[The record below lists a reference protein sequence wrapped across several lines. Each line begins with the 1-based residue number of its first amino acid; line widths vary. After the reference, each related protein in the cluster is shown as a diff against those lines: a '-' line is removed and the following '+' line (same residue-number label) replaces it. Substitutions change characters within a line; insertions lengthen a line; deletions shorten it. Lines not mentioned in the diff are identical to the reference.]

1 MERLLNGRYRLGP
14 RLGDGG
20 MAVVYRGFDSALG
33 RQVAIK
39 VLRDQYAADRA
50 FVARFERE
58 AQSVAALNHPNI
70 INIFDVGFDGDG
82 PDGRGIGHYFVME
95 LIDGP
100 DLKELIRARGPMPAE
115 EVVAI
120 LVQVLAGLGYAHARA
135 LVHRDIKPQNIML
148 TQDGTAK
155 VTDFGIAKGLA
166 DTTLTDAG
174 FGMGTVHYLSP
185 EQARGEPATP
195 ASDLYAVGV
204 MLYEMLTGVLPFIG
218 DSTVAVALKH
228 VQEPPLSPKRL
239 NNSIPA
245 PLAAIA
251 LRALAKDPNERFASA
266 AEMAAALADWPR
278 WRDRRAAPPP
288 DPRASRRVTAAAVAP
303 PPPPPAHASRARA
316 ARGGVGW
323 LTWLLGATALLL
335 LVAVLVAGYRLS
347 SLGALAA
354 SPTASAIAGLP
365 PTETAGPPTETAGPP
380 TETPLPAAIPL
391 LPTAPVVGVATPTP
405 TIRPPTPVGTPLP
418 TLAPTVTPPPPAV
431 PTRVLSPTVVATT
444 PAATATATATVTAA
458 PVAAPDL
465 TGKTLGAAKEAAA
478 AVGLNAEQVGEGYS
492 TRPVGQVISQQPE
505 AGRRVAPGS
514 TLAVVISRGPQTI
527 TVPDVKGQG
536 YTQAA
541 NGLAALGLVAV
552 RRDVASRAVPQGTVI
567 DQDPLGG
574 NGANP
579 GATVTLTVSL
589 GDVVQVPDL
598 AGLPFETAR
607 QRLADAGFVVNVNGQ
622 TRAQLQQENPAF
634 LAANPN
640 VQDGQVISQSLP
652 AGSFQA
658 RGATIAIAYYRT
670 R

>member
-39 VLRDQYAADRA
+39 VLRDQYAADRT

-70 INIFDVGFDGDG
+70 INIFDVGFDGDD
-82 PDGRGIGHYFVME
+82 PNGRGLGHYFVME

-174 FGMGTVHYLSP
+174 FGMGTVHYISP

-204 MLYEMLTGVLPFIG
+204 MLYEMLTGVLPFTG
-218 DSTVAVALKH
+218 DSTVSVALKH

-266 AEMAAALADWPR
+266 SEMAAALADWPR
-278 WRDRRAAPPP
+278 WRDRRAAPAP
-288 DPRASRRVTAAAVAP
+288 DPRASRRATAAVASP
-303 PPPPPAHASRARA
+303 PAYPPPPATRGRT
-316 ARGGVGW
+316 ARGGVGC
-323 LTWLLGATALLL
+323 LTWLLGATALVL
-335 LVAVLVAGYRLS
+335 LVAVLITGYRLS
-347 SLGALAA
+347 PFAALAA

-365 PTETAGPPTETAGPP
+365 PTETAGPPTET
-380 TETPLPAAIPL
+380 PLPAEASATAL
-391 LPTAPVVGVATPTP
+391 ATAPVVGGVTPTP
-405 TIRPPTPVGTPLP
+405 TSRPATPGGTPLP
-418 TLAPTVTPPPPAV
+418 TLAPTMTIPPLPPAS
-431 PTRVLSPTVVATT
+431 PTRGPSPTVAV
-444 PAATATATATVTAA
+444 TATAATV
-458 PVAAPDL
+458 VAPDL
-465 TGKTLGAAKEAAA
+465 TGKTLAEAKEAAA
-478 AVGLNAEQVGEGYS
+478 AVGLNAEQFGEGYS
-492 TRPVGQVISQQPE
+492 TRPIGQIISQQPE

-541 NGLAALGLVAV
+541 NQLAALGLVAA
-552 RRDVASRAVPQGTVI
+552 RRDVPSRAVPQGTVI

-574 NGANP
+574 NSANP

-589 GDVVQVPDL
+589 GDVAQVPDL
-598 AGLPFETAR
+598 AGVSFETAR
-607 QRLADAGFVVNVNGQ
+607 QRLVDAGFVVNVNGQ

-658 RGATIAIAYYRT
+658 RGAVISIAYYRT

>member
-20 MAVVYRGFDSALG
+20 MAVVYRGFDTALG

-39 VLRDQYAADRA
+39 VLRDQYAADRT

-82 PDGRGIGHYFVME
+82 PNGRGLGHYFVME

-174 FGMGTVHYLSP
+174 FGMGTVHYISP

-204 MLYEMLTGVLPFIG
+204 MLYEMLTGVLPFTG

-245 PLAAIA
+245 PLAAIT
-251 LRALAKDPNERFASA
+251 LRALAKDPNERFTSAS
-266 AEMAAALADWPR
+266 EMAAALADWPR

-288 DPRASRRVTAAAVAP
+288 DPRASRRATTAAVPPLYPPVP
-303 PPPPPAHASRARA
+303 PPRGRAS
-316 ARGGVGW
+316 RGGVGV
-323 LTWLLGATALLL
+323 LTWLLGFVALLL
-335 LVAVLVAGYRLS
+335 LIAVLVTGYRLS
-347 SLGALAA
+347 PFGAIAA
-354 SPTASAIAGLP
+354 SPTASAVAGLP
-365 PTETAGPPTETAGPP
+365 PTETAGPPTETP
-380 TETPLPAAIPL
+380 TAEASATVLATVPVAAP
-391 LPTAPVVGVATPTP
+391 LPTA
-405 TIRPPTPVGTPLP
+405 TIRPTTPVGTPLP
-418 TLAPTVTPPPPAV
+418 TLAPTMTAPPPV
-431 PTRVLSPTVVATT
+431 SPTVRQSPTAVIA
-444 PAATATATATVTAA
+444 PPTATAATVPA
-458 PVAAPDL
+458 PALA
-465 TGKTLGAAKEAAA
+465 GKTLAEAKDAAA

-492 TRPVGQVISQQPE
+492 TRPVGQVISQQPDV
-505 AGRRVAPGS
+505 GRPVPLGG
-514 TLAVVISRGPQTI
+514 TIAVVISRGPQTI
-527 TVPDVKGQG
+527 AVPDVKGQG

-541 NGLAALGLVAV
+541 NQLAAIGLVAA
-552 RRDVASRAVPQGTVI
+552 RRDVPSRAVPLGTVI

-574 NGANP
+574 NSASP
-579 GATVTLTVSL
+579 GATITLTVSL

-598 AGLPFETAR
+598 FGVPFETAR
-607 QRLADAGFVVNVNGQ
+607 QRLADAGFSVNVNGQ

-640 VQDGQVISQSLP
+640 LQDGQVISQSLP
-652 AGSFQA
+652 SGSYQA
-658 RGATIAIAYYRT
+658 RGAAISIAYYRA

>member
-33 RQVAIK
+33 RPVAIK
-39 VLRDQYAADRA
+39 VLRDQYAADRT

-70 INIFDVGFDGDG
+70 INIFDVGFDDDG
-82 PDGRGIGHYFVME
+82 PNGRGLGHYFVME

-100 DLKELIRARGPMPAE
+100 DLKELIRARVTMPPE

-174 FGMGTVHYLSP
+174 FGMGTVHYISP

-245 PLAAIA
+245 PLAAIT
-251 LRALAKDPNERFASA
+251 LRALAKDPNERFTSAS
-266 AEMAAALADWPR
+266 EMAAALADWPR

-288 DPRASRRVTAAAVAP
+288 DPRASRRAPAQAA
-303 PPPPPAHASRARA
+303 RGRA
-316 ARGGVGW
+316 ARGGVGG
-323 LTWLLGATALLL
+323 LTWALGIVALLL
-335 LVAVLVAGYRLS
+335 LVAVLIAGYRLS
-347 SLGALAA
+347 SLGAIAA

-365 PTETAGPPTETAGPP
+365 PTETAGPPTET
-380 TETPLPAAIPL
+380 PLPAAASATAL
-391 LPTAPVVGVATPTP
+391 ATAPVVPVLTTPTLRP
-405 TIRPPTPVGTPLP
+405 TTPARTPLP
-418 TLAPTVTPPPPAV
+418 TLAPTMTVA
-431 PTRVLSPTVVATT
+431 PTTAPTVRLSPTAVTPTATVAV
-444 PAATATATATVTAA
+444 TATAATV
-458 PVAAPDL
+458 PAPDL
-465 TGKTLGAAKEAAA
+465 TGKTLAEAKDAATAA
-478 AVGLNAEQVGEGYS
+478 GLNAEQVGEGYS
-492 TRPVGQVISQQPE
+492 TRPIGQVISQQPE
-505 AGRRVAPGS
+505 VGRRVAAGS
-514 TLAVVISRGPQTI
+514 TVAVVISRGPQTI

-541 NGLAALGLVAV
+541 NQLAALGLVAS
-552 RRDVASRAVPQGTVI
+552 RRDVPSRAVPQGTVL

-574 NGANP
+574 NSASP
-579 GATVTLTVSL
+579 GATITLTVSR

-598 AGLPFETAR
+598 SGVPFETAR
-607 QRLADAGFVVNVNGQ
+607 QRLTDAGFVVNVNGQ

-640 VQDGQVISQSLP
+640 LQDGQVISQSLP

-658 RGATIAIAYYRT
+658 RGAAIAIAYYRA

>member
-33 RQVAIK
+33 RQIAIK
-39 VLRDQYAADRA
+39 VLRDQYAADRT

-70 INIFDVGFDGDG
+70 INIFDVGFDGDD
-82 PDGRGIGHYFVME
+82 PNGRGLGHYFVME

-100 DLKELIRARGPMPAE
+100 DLKDLIRARGPMPAE

-174 FGMGTVHYLSP
+174 FGMGTVHYISP

-204 MLYEMLTGVLPFIG
+204 MLYEMLTGVLPFTG
-218 DSTVAVALKH
+218 DSTVSVALKH

-266 AEMAAALADWPR
+266 SEMAAALADWPR
-278 WRDRRAAPPP
+278 WRDRRAAPAP
-288 DPRASRRVTAAAVAP
+288 DPRASRRATAAVAVAAP
-303 PPPPPAHASRARA
+303 PAYPPPPATRGRT
-316 ARGGVGW
+316 ARGGVGC
-323 LTWLLGATALLL
+323 LTWLLGATALVLL
-335 LVAVLVAGYRLS
+335 IAVLITGYRLS
-347 SLGALAA
+347 PFGALAA

-365 PTETAGPPTETAGPP
+365 PTETAGPPTET
-380 TETPLPAAIPL
+380 PLPAEASATAL
-391 LPTAPVVGVATPTP
+391 ATAPVVGEVTPTP
-405 TIRPPTPVGTPLP
+405 TSRPATPGGTPLP
-418 TLAPTVTPPPPAV
+418 TLAPTMTIPPPPPAS
-431 PTRVLSPTVVATT
+431 PTRGPSPTVAV
-444 PAATATATATVTAA
+444 TATAATV
-458 PVAAPDL
+458 VAPDL
-465 TGKTLGAAKEAAA
+465 TGKTLAEAKEAAA
-478 AVGLNAEQVGEGYS
+478 AVGLNAEQFGEGYS
-492 TRPVGQVISQQPE
+492 TRPIGQIISQQPE

-514 TLAVVISRGPQTI
+514 TLAVVISRGPQAI

-536 YTQAA
+536 YAQAA
-541 NGLAALGLVAV
+541 NQLAALGLVAA
-552 RRDVASRAVPQGTVI
+552 RRDVPSRAVPQGTVI

-574 NGANP
+574 NSASP

-589 GDVVQVPDL
+589 GDVAQVPDL
-598 AGLPFETAR
+598 AGVSFETAR
-607 QRLADAGFVVNVNGQ
+607 QRLVDAGFVVNVNGQ

-658 RGATIAIAYYRT
+658 RGAAISIAYYRT

>member
-33 RQVAIK
+33 RQIAIK
-39 VLRDQYAADRA
+39 VLRDQYAADRT

-82 PDGRGIGHYFVME
+82 PSGRGLGHYFVME

-100 DLKELIRARGPMPAE
+100 DLKELLRARSPMPAE

-174 FGMGTVHYLSP
+174 FGMGTVHYISP

-204 MLYEMLTGVLPFIG
+204 MLYEMLTGVLPFTG
-218 DSTVAVALKH
+218 DSTVSVALKH

-245 PLAAIA
+245 PLAAIV

-266 AEMAAALADWPR
+266 SEMAAALADSPR
-278 WRDRRAAPPP
+278 WRDRRAAPAP
-288 DPRASRRVTAAAVAP
+288 DPRASRRGGAAAAP
-303 PPPPPAHASRARA
+303 PVHPPARASRRRT
-316 ARGGVGW
+316 ARGGVGC

-347 SLGALAA
+347 PFGAIAA

-365 PTETAGPPTETAGPP
+365 PTETAGPPTA
-380 TETPLPAAIPL
+380 TPLPVEASATAL
-391 LPTAPVVGVATPTP
+391 ATAPAVVATPTP
-405 TIRPPTPVGTPLP
+405 TVRPATPVGTALP
-418 TLAPTVTPPPPAV
+418 TLAPTMTPLPPA
-431 PTRVLSPTVVATT
+431 PTVRLSPAVAV
-444 PAATATATATVTAA
+444 TATAVVTATAAVTATVPA
-458 PVAAPDL
+458 VAVPDL
-465 TGKTLGAAKEAAA
+465 TGKTLAAAKEAAA
-478 AVGLNAEQVGEGYS
+478 AVGLNVEQVGEGYS
-492 TRPVGQVISQQPE
+492 TRPIGQVISQQPGV
-505 AGRRVAPGS
+505 GRRVAPGS
-514 TLAVVISRGPQTI
+514 TLAVVISRGPQAI

-536 YTQAA
+536 YAQAA
-541 NGLAALGLVAV
+541 NGLAALGLVAA
-552 RRDVASRAVPQGTVI
+552 RRDVPSRAVPQGTVI

-574 NGANP
+574 NNASP
-579 GATVTLTVSL
+579 GATITLTVSL
-589 GDVVQVPDL
+589 GDVVPVPDL
-598 AGLPFETAR
+598 AGVPFETAR
-607 QRLADAGFVVNVNGQ
+607 QRLADVGFVVNVNGQ

-658 RGATIAIAYYRT
+658 RGAAISIAYYRA

>member
-39 VLRDQYAADRA
+39 VLRDQYAADRT

-70 INIFDVGFDGDG
+70 INIFDVGFDGDD
-82 PDGRGIGHYFVME
+82 PNGRGIGHYFVME

-100 DLKELIRARGPMPAE
+100 DLKELIRARGSMPAE

-166 DTTLTDAG
+166 DTTLTDTG
-174 FGMGTVHYLSP
+174 FGMGTVHYISP

-245 PLAAIA
+245 PLAAIT
-251 LRALAKDPNERFASA
+251 LRALAKDPNERFTSAS
-266 AEMAAALADWPR
+266 EMAAALADWPH

-288 DPRASRRVTAAAVAP
+288 DPRASRRVAAAAVAP
-303 PPPPPAHASRARA
+303 VGYVPPPVVRRRA

-323 LTWLLGATALLL
+323 LTWLLGITALVL
-335 LVAVLVAGYRLS
+335 LVAVLVTGYRLS
-347 SLGALAA
+347 SLGAVAA

-365 PTETAGPPTETAGPP
+365 PTATAGPP
-380 TETPLPAAIPL
+380 TETPPPAEATATAAL
-391 LPTAPVVGVATPTP
+391 ATAPVVGAATATP
-405 TIRPPTPVGTPLP
+405 TIRPATPGGTPLP
-418 TLAPTVTPPPPAV
+418 TLAPTMTLPA
-431 PTRVLSPTVVATT
+431 PASPTVRPSPTAAVTATVAI
-444 PAATATATATVTAA
+444 TATAATV
-458 PVAAPDL
+458 PAPDL
-465 TGKTLGAAKEAAA
+465 TGKTLAEAKDAAA
-478 AVGLNAEQVGEGYS
+478 AVGLNAEQVGAGYS
-492 TRPVGQVISQQPE
+492 TRPIGQVISQQPE
-505 AGRRVAPGS
+505 VGRRVAPGS
-514 TLAVVISRGPQTI
+514 TLAVIISRGPQTI

-541 NGLAALGLVAV
+541 NQLAALGLVAA
-552 RRDVASRAVPQGTVI
+552 RRDVPSRAVPQGTVI

-574 NGANP
+574 NPASP
-579 GATVTLTVSL
+579 GSTVTLTVSL
-589 GDVVQVPDL
+589 GDVAQVPDL
-598 AGLPFETAR
+598 AGVPFETAR
-607 QRLADAGFVVNVNGQ
+607 QRLTDAGFVVSNVNGQ

-652 AGSFQA
+652 AGSFQP
-658 RGATIAIAYYRT
+658 RGAAISIAYYRT

>member
-39 VLRDQYAADRA
+39 VLRDQYAADRT

-70 INIFDVGFDGDG
+70 INIFDVGFDGDD
-82 PDGRGIGHYFVME
+82 PHGRGVGFDGDDPNGRGLGHYFVME

-100 DLKELIRARGPMPAE
+100 DLKELIRARGPMPPE

-174 FGMGTVHYLSP
+174 FGMGTVHYISP

-245 PLAAIA
+245 PLAAIT

-266 AEMAAALADWPR
+266 SEMAAALADWPR
-278 WRDRRAAPPP
+278 WRDRRATPAP
-288 DPRASRRVTAAAVAP
+288 DPRASRRATAMAS
-303 PPPPPAHASRARA
+303 PPAHPPTPASRGRA
-316 ARGGVGW
+316 ARGGVGC
-323 LTWLLGATALLL
+323 LTWLLGATALVL

-347 SLGALAA
+347 PFGALAA

-365 PTETAGPPTETAGPP
+365 PTETAGPPTET
-380 TETPLPAAIPL
+380 PLPAEASA
-391 LPTAPVVGVATPTP
+391 TALATVPVVAGVTPTP
-405 TIRPPTPVGTPLP
+405 ITRPATPGGTPLP
-418 TLAPTVTPPPPAV
+418 TLAPTMTIPPPPPAS
-431 PTRVLSPTVVATT
+431 PTRGPSPTVAV
-444 PAATATATATVTAA
+444 TATAAT
-458 PVAAPDL
+458 VAAPDL
-465 TGKTLGAAKEAAA
+465 TGKTLAEAKEAAA

-492 TRPVGQVISQQPE
+492 ARPIGQVISQQPE
-505 AGRRVAPGS
+505 VGRRVAPGS

-536 YTQAA
+536 YAQAA
-541 NGLAALGLVAV
+541 NQLAALGLVAA
-552 RRDVASRAVPQGTVI
+552 RRDVPSRTVQQGTVI

-574 NGANP
+574 NSASP

-598 AGLPFETAR
+598 AGVPFETAR

-658 RGATIAIAYYRT
+658 RGATISIAYYRT

>member
-39 VLRDQYAADRA
+39 VLRDQYAADRT

-70 INIFDVGFDGDG
+70 INIFDVGFDGDD
-82 PDGRGIGHYFVME
+82 PNGRGIGHYFVME

-174 FGMGTVHYLSP
+174 FGMGTVHYISP

-251 LRALAKDPNERFASA
+251 LRALAKDPNERFTSAS
-266 AEMAAALADWPR
+266 EMAAALADWPR

-288 DPRASRRVTAAAVAP
+288 DPRASRRATAAAGAPVGYVP
-303 PPPPPAHASRARA
+303 PPVVRRRA
-316 ARGGVGW
+316 ARGGGGW
-323 LTWLLGATALLL
+323 LTWLLGITALVL
-335 LVAVLVAGYRLS
+335 LVTVLVAGYRLS
-347 SLGALAA
+347 SLGAVAA

-365 PTETAGPPTETAGPP
+365 PTETAGPPTETPP
-380 TETPLPAAIPL
+380 PAEATATAAL
-391 LPTAPVVGVATPTP
+391 ATAPVVGAATATP
-405 TIRPPTPVGTPLP
+405 TIRPTTPGGTPLP
-418 TLAPTVTPPPPAV
+418 TLAPTMTLPA
-431 PTRVLSPTVVATT
+431 PAPPTVRLPPTAAVTATVAL
-444 PAATATATATVTAA
+444 TATAATV
-458 PVAAPDL
+458 PAPDL
-465 TGKTLGAAKEAAA
+465 TGKTLAEAKDAAV

-492 TRPVGQVISQQPE
+492 TRPIGQVISQQPE
-505 AGRRVAPGS
+505 VGRRVAPGS
-514 TLAVVISRGPQTI
+514 TLAVIISRGPQTLA
-527 TVPDVKGQG
+527 VPDVKGQG

-541 NGLAALGLVAV
+541 NQLATLGLVAA
-552 RRDVASRAVPQGTVI
+552 RRDVPSRAVPQGTVI

-574 NGANP
+574 NPASP
-579 GATVTLTVSL
+579 GSTVTLTVSL
-589 GDVVQVPDL
+589 GDVAQVPNL
-598 AGLPFETAR
+598 AGVPFETAR
-607 QRLADAGFVVNVNGQ
+607 QRLTDAGFVVSNVNGQ

-652 AGSFQA
+652 AGSFQP
-658 RGATIAIAYYRT
+658 RGAAISIAYYRA

>member
-33 RQVAIK
+33 RQIAIK
-39 VLRDQYAADRA
+39 VLRDQYAADRT

-70 INIFDVGFDGDG
+70 INIFDVGFDGDD
-82 PDGRGIGHYFVME
+82 PNGRGLGHYFVME

-100 DLKELIRARGPMPAE
+100 DLKDLIRARGPMPAE

-174 FGMGTVHYLSP
+174 FGMGTVHYISP

-204 MLYEMLTGVLPFIG
+204 MLYEMLTGVLPFTG
-218 DSTVAVALKH
+218 DSTVSVALKH

-266 AEMAAALADWPR
+266 SEMAAALADWPR
-278 WRDRRAAPPP
+278 WRDRRAAPAP
-288 DPRASRRVTAAAVAP
+288 DPRASHRATAAVAVAAP
-303 PPPPPAHASRARA
+303 PAYPPPPATRGRT
-316 ARGGVGW
+316 ARGGVGC
-323 LTWLLGATALLL
+323 LTWLLGATALVLL
-335 LVAVLVAGYRLS
+335 IAVLITGYRLS
-347 SLGALAA
+347 PFGALAA

-365 PTETAGPPTETAGPP
+365 PTETAGPPTET
-380 TETPLPAAIPL
+380 PLPAEASATAL
-391 LPTAPVVGVATPTP
+391 ATAPVVGEVTPTP
-405 TIRPPTPVGTPLP
+405 TSRPATPGGTPLP
-418 TLAPTVTPPPPAV
+418 TLAPTMTIPPPPPAS
-431 PTRVLSPTVVATT
+431 PTRGPSPTVAV
-444 PAATATATATVTAA
+444 TATAATV
-458 PVAAPDL
+458 VAPDL
-465 TGKTLGAAKEAAA
+465 TGKTLAEAKEAAA
-478 AVGLNAEQVGEGYS
+478 AVGLNAEQFGEGYS
-492 TRPVGQVISQQPE
+492 TRPIGQIISQQPE

-514 TLAVVISRGPQTI
+514 TLAVVISRGPQAI

-536 YTQAA
+536 YAQAA
-541 NGLAALGLVAV
+541 NQLAALGLVAA
-552 RRDVASRAVPQGTVI
+552 RRDVPSRAVPQGTVI

-574 NGANP
+574 NSANP

-589 GDVVQVPDL
+589 GDVAQVPDL
-598 AGLPFETAR
+598 AGVSFETAR
-607 QRLADAGFVVNVNGQ
+607 QRLVDAGFVVNVNGQ

-658 RGATIAIAYYRT
+658 RGAAISIAYYRT